1 MYYCGSMQTIQVVFE
16 PELLQ
21 EADLAAKK
29 HNMNRSAL
37 IREALRAHLKRLRI
51 AEMEDQAI
59 RALQKHPQTMEE
71 LDWIETAS
79 SWQND

>member
-1 MYYCGSMQTIQVVFE
+1 MQTIQVVFE

>member
-1 MYYCGSMQTIQVVFE
+1 MQTIQVVFE

-59 RALQKHPQTMEE
+59 RALQKHLQTMEE